1 MRLSG
6 HHKDART
13 LINWEIPMQAT
24 AFALFTSDDDF
35 EARLATD
42 ETRLRAAL
50 AGVCETTFDRTT
62 GALLYL
68 HIPLASGDRELT
80 FHACPMAWL
89 GDQDFSRWAV
99 SVSGNLDGDDAPI
112 EVEIHAESRALLRA
126 LRNADPELT
135 MRPNGEDALYAH
147 VALAEGRELVFRWA
161 GEVPPA
167 S

>member
-1 MRLSG
+1 
-6 HHKDART
+6 
-13 LINWEIPMQAT
+13 MQAT
-24 AFALFTSDDDF
+24 AFALFASDDDF

-50 AGVCETTFDRTT
+50 AGVCETTFDRAT

-68 HIPLASGDRELT
+68 HMPLASGDRELT
-80 FHACPMAWL
+80 FQSAGSDARSMAWL
-89 GDQDFSRWAV
+89 GDQDLSRWAV

-112 EVEIHAESRALLRA
+112 EVEIHAPSRTLLRA

-135 MRPNGEDALYAH
+135 MRPNGEDVLYAH

-161 GEVPPA
+161 GEASPA